1 MRFRRR
7 FINGRVDRNRPGV
20 ITPIQM
26 LWMCK
31 KYNAHFL
38 IVGLGIKRALA
49 PRYVWF
55 HLDSTLV
62 ERTVEDSS
70 LVTGTVCG
78 FFGFCVEPL
87 ESSSAGRTKHHF
99 SFRFV
104 FSSSKSVGPR
114 LKWKHF
120 CSDLSDGRWIFFRVS
135 HRVLLGSFSDRATD
149 SSLTVYV
156 RRIRLLLRSWPVPR
170 TVRFHRLR
178 GNAETLGSLTTKR
191 RFQSEQYGSGPKIL
205 VLVMRASSVH

>member
-62 ERTVEDSS
+62 ERTVEDNRNRLWVFRVLRRTFREFLS
-70 LVTGTVCG
+70 GTNQT
-78 FFGFCVEPL
+78 PL
-87 ESSSAGRTKHHF
+87 LFLF
-99 SFRFV
+99 SFF
-104 FSSSKSVGPR
+104 SSKSVGPR

-120 CSDLSDGRWIFFRVS
+120 CSDLWTADGFFRVS

-156 RRIRLLLRSWPVPR
+156 RRIRLLLQPWPVPR